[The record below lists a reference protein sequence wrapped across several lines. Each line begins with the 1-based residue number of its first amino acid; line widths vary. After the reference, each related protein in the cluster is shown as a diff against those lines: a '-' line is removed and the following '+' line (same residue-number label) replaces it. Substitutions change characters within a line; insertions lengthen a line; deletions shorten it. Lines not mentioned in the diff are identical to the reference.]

1 MAKYNIARIEALR
14 TKIDNKFN
22 ELIDKH
28 FDKLSNN
35 EMAWLKCVSINSI
48 MTMKR
53 NGYTNDEIMTTFGA
67 HGQTKEQQ
75 VKSRVRTMTD
85 DELAALGL
93 KRI

>member
-1 MAKYNIARIEALR
+1 MKYNNEQIE
-14 TKIDNKFN
+14 KINAKVNDKLS
-22 ELIDKH
+22 ELLDKD
-28 FDKLSNN
+28 FDELSNN
-35 EMAWLKCVSINSI
+35 EMSWLKCVSLSSI
-48 MTMKR
+48 MTMKKS
-53 NGYTNDEIMTTFGA
+53 GYTNDEIMTTFGV

>member
-1 MAKYNIARIEALR
+1 MKYTNEQIATITGKVNAKLE
-14 TKIDNKFN
+14 
-22 ELIDKH
+22 ELLDKD
-28 FDKLSNN
+28 FAELSNN

-53 NGYTNDEIMTTFGA
+53 NGYTNDEIMTTFGN

>member
-1 MAKYNIARIEALR
+1 MKYNNEQIE
-14 TKIDNKFN
+14 KINAKVNDKLS
-22 ELIDKH
+22 ELLDKD
-28 FDKLSNN
+28 FDELSNN
-35 EMAWLKCVSINSI
+35 EMAWLKCVSLSSI
-48 MTMKR
+48 MTMKKS
-53 NGYTNDEIMTTFGA
+53 GYTNDEIMTTFGV

>member
-1 MAKYNIARIEALR
+1 MKYNNEQIDMLR
-14 TKIDNKFN
+14 TKIDNKFR
-22 ELIDKH
+22 ELTNKH
-28 FDKLSNN
+28 FDELSNN
-35 EMAWLKCVSINSI
+35 EMAWLKTVSLSSV
-48 MTMKR
+48 MTMKKS
-53 NGYTNDEIMTTFGA
+53 GYTNDEIMTTFGV

>member
-1 MAKYNIARIEALR
+1 MKYTNEQIEKITAKVNSKLS
-14 TKIDNKFN
+14 
-22 ELIDKH
+22 ELLDKD
-28 FDKLSNN
+28 FDELSNN
-35 EMAWLKCVSINSI
+35 EMSWLKCVSLSSI
-48 MTMKR
+48 MTMKKS
-53 NGYTNDEIMTTFGA
+53 GYTNDEIMTTFGV

>member
-1 MAKYNIARIEALR
+1 MKYNNEQIE
-14 TKIDNKFN
+14 KITAKVNAKLT
-22 ELIDKH
+22 ELLDKD
-28 FDKLSNN
+28 FDELSNN
-35 EMAWLKCVSINSI
+35 EMAWLKTVSLSSI
-48 MTMKR
+48 MTMKKS
-53 NGYTNDEIMTTFGA
+53 GYTNDEIMTTFGA

>member
-1 MAKYNIARIEALR
+1 MFHYNEEQLKTIKA
-14 TKIDNKFN
+14 KIDAKFD
-22 ELIDKH
+22 ELSTKH
-28 FDKLSNN
+28 FTALSNN

-53 NGYTNDEIMTTFGA
+53 NGYSNEEIMTTFGN

>member
-1 MAKYNIARIEALR
+1 MKYTNEQLSTIKN
-14 TKIDNKFN
+14 KILDKFDELSNKDFEN
-22 ELIDKH
+22 
-28 FDKLSNN
+28 LSNN
-35 EMAWLKCVSINSI
+35 EMAWLKCVSLSSI
-48 MTMKR
+48 MTMKKS
-53 NGYTNDEIMTTFGA
+53 GYSNDEIMTTFGN

>member
-1 MAKYNIARIEALR
+1 MKYNNEQIE
-14 TKIDNKFN
+14 KITAKVNAKLT
-22 ELIDKH
+22 ELLDKD
-28 FDKLSNN
+28 FDELSNN
-35 EMAWLKCVSINSI
+35 EMAWLKTVSLSSI
-48 MTMKR
+48 MTMKKS
-53 NGYTNDEIMTTFGA
+53 GYTNDEIMTTFGV